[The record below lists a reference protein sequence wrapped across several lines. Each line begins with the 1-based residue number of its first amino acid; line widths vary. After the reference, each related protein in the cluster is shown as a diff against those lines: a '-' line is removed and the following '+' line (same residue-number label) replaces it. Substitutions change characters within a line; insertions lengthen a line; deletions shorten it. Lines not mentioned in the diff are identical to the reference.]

1 MELINCNTA
10 QIVYVQVEKGDNL
23 DIIAHKFNVDVHN
36 ITRNNPNIDLYEG
49 EIVKIN
55 RNSRAYHIVKPMETL
70 PTIASKYNTSI
81 DELISVN
88 NLVSKRLFVG
98 QNLIIPT
105 PKN

>member
-1 MELINCNTA
+1 MELINCNTGEIIYI
-10 QIVYVQVEKGDNL
+10 QIKKNDNL
-23 DIIAHKFNVDVHN
+23 PSLAQKYNVDMRN
-36 ITRNNPNIDLYEG
+36 IIRNNPNIDLYEG

-55 RNSRAYHIVKPMETL
+55 RNSIIYHIVKPMETL
-70 PTIASKYNTSI
+70 PIIASKYNTSI
-81 DELISVN
+81 EKLISVN